1 MTYRAALRK
10 RLLQK
15 RCGVLVPMSPSITI
29 KDETFSRLQSHAEPL
44 VDTIESVIDKILD
57 AYESNNNKNENKTNR
72 DCLQLNPFT
81 PPDLTHSK
89 VICAELNGKTL
100 DKKSSNWNG
109 ILNILAERV
118 AKDAGSDADKLH
130 RNLSVRFV
138 KGLKTDEGFRHLPK
152 VDISVQGQD
161 ANGSWRAIA
170 HAVQALGDSL
180 TLRLTWRDREGASYP
195 GKTGEFYIAS
205 EKK

>member
-1 MTYRAALRK
+1 MP
-10 RLLQK
+10 Q
-15 RCGVLVPMSPSITI
+15 SITI
-29 KDETFSRLQSHAEPL
+29 SDQTFSRLQSHAEPL
-44 VDTIESVIDKILD
+44 VDTIESVINKILD
-57 AYESNNNKNENKTNR
+57 VYEFKNNKCIKHINSS
-72 DCLQLNPFT
+72 DLLHLNPFT

-89 VICAELNGKTL
+89 VIYAEINGNPL

-109 ILNILAERV
+109 ILNILAEIV
-118 AKDAGSDADKLH
+118 ANDAGNDVNKLR

-170 HAVQALGDSL
+170 HAVQALGYSL
-180 TLRLTWRDREGASYP
+180 TVRITWRDREGASYP
-195 GKTGEFYIAS
+195 GKTGEFHIAG
-205 EKK
+205 EKNDQPTFSTLHL